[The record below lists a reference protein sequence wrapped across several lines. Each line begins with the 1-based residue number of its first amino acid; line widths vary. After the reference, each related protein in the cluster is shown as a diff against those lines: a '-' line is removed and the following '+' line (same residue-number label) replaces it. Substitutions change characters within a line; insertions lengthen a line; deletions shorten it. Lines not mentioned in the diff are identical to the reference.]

1 MKDLLDREIKESY
14 LAKKSLLKNSKIIQ
28 KAIEVIFK
36 KISKGG
42 KIFLCG
48 NGGSAADAQH
58 LAADFLIRLRKNV
71 NRPPIAAISLFTD
84 PSTITACANDYDFK
98 YIYSRNLEALGSN
111 KDVLIAI
118 STSGNSRN
126 IIEATKIAKR
136 KKIFIVGFLGGNG
149 GSLKSSCDLSIIV
162 DSKKTNRIQEA
173 HIFIGHFIFEQ
184 VENLYLR
191 YIS

>member
-58 LAADFLIRLRKNV
+58 LAAEFLIRLRKNV

>member
-14 LAKKSLLKNSKIIQ
+14 LAKKSLLNNSKIIQ

-58 LAADFLIRLRKNV
+58 LAAEFLIRLRKNV

-118 STSGNSRN
+118 STSGNSEN

>member
-58 LAADFLIRLRKNV
+58 LAAEFLIRLRKNV

-118 STSGNSRN
+118 STSGNSEN

-149 GSLKSSCDLSIIV
+149 GSLKISCDLSIIV

>member
-14 LAKKSLLKNSKIIQ
+14 LAKKSLLNNSKIIQ

-58 LAADFLIRLRKNV
+58 LAAEFLIRLRKNV

-111 KDVLIAI
+111 KDVLIVI
-118 STSGNSRN
+118 STSGNSEN

-149 GSLKSSCDLSIIV
+149 GYLKSSCDLSIIV

>member
-58 LAADFLIRLRKNV
+58 LAAEFLIRLRKNV

-118 STSGNSRN
+118 STSGNSEN

>member
-48 NGGSAADAQH
+48 NSGSDADAQH
-58 LAADFLIRLRKNV
+58 LAAEFLIRLRKNV

>member
-58 LAADFLIRLRKNV
+58 LAAEFLIRLRKNV

-98 YIYSRNLEALGSN
+98 YIYSRNL
-111 KDVLIAI
+111 
-118 STSGNSRN
+118 
-126 IIEATKIAKR
+126 
-136 KKIFIVGFLGGNG
+136 
-149 GSLKSSCDLSIIV
+149 
-162 DSKKTNRIQEA
+162 
-173 HIFIGHFIFEQ
+173 
-184 VENLYLR
+184 
-191 YIS
+191 

>member
-14 LAKKSLLKNSKIIQ
+14 LAKKSLLNNSKIIQ

-58 LAADFLIRLRKNV
+58 LAAEFLIRLRKNV

-111 KDVLIAI
+111 KDVLIVI
-118 STSGNSRN
+118 STSGNSEN
-126 IIEATKIAKR
+126 IIEATKIAKK

>member
-14 LAKKSLLKNSKIIQ
+14 LAKKSLLNNSKIIQ

-58 LAADFLIRLRKNV
+58 LAAEFLIRLRKNV